1 MEAVR
6 EQMELTNEISEAISN
21 PVGMGIDVSP
31 SLPCSGALADKG
43 RQVDD
48 QELADELAELE
59 QDELN
64 KRLAGADNVP
74 LHLPSLATPAGASPI
89 SHQQRLIS
97 CRFSSHAGSSYRG
110 RRGRS
115 RVTRATSG
123 AGHVVP
129 PSSPPT
135 ARTCSVVNSLPF
147 LPLFRQ
153 VSLHFPPRLCF
164 LARTIERLSTL
175 YTVLSSS
182 LRSL

>member
-43 RQVDD
+43 QQVDD

-74 LHLPSLATPAGASPI
+74 LHLPSLATPAGASPV

-129 PSSPPT
+129 PP
-135 ARTCSVVNSLPF
+135 
-147 LPLFRQ
+147 
-153 VSLHFPPRLCF
+153 
-164 LARTIERLSTL
+164 RLST
-175 YTVLSSS
+175 YRSHVLS
-182 LRSL
+182 R